1 MIIHVI
7 VKTKQA
13 NKNKDTVKI
22 KPKQWKSKNNRKR
35 EQKTK
40 CRWRHLS
47 EKGDILK
54 VFKIVNLNTVLTDS
68 YRGSTVTGSRDIYA
82 K

>member
-1 MIIHVI
+1 ME
-7 VKTKQA
+7 KQKQA
-13 NKNKDTVKI
+13 KK
-22 KPKQWKSKNNRKR
+22 
-35 EQKTK
+35 EQKTT
-40 CRWRHLS
+40 CRWRHLL

-54 VFKIVNLNTVLTDS
+54 VFKIVNFNTVLTDS